1 MGRAVRTIRR
11 IFPRPMIYTAR
22 DFVNSLVQSSTERD
36 IQLLDPSA
44 DCQDRQITP
53 NRFANQRQSRRVAR
67 RIMHCF
73 WMTRLAA
80 VVARMDV
87 RGTSGQQQTVEPIEH
102 NADIDLRPYRGD

>member
-1 MGRAVRTIRR
+1 
-11 IFPRPMIYTAR
+11 MIHTAR
-22 DFVNSLVQSSTERD
+22 NFVNSLVQSATERD

-67 RIMHCF
+67 RIMHGF
-73 WMTRLAA
+73 WMTRRAA

-102 NADIDLRPYRGD
+102 NADIDLRAYRGD